1 MAQNTYSAGDTCCFT
16 SSVPAVD
23 PLAAENIVVA
33 GNVGEAGCTAAEDE
47 VGGCALAMVYFPVQ
61 EYRAGY
67 CPDEAL
73 RRGTLFPELASNSV
87 GGCC

>member
-1 MAQNTYSAGDTCCFT
+1 MVQNTYPAGDTCCFT

-23 PLAAENIVVA
+23 PLAADNIVVA
-33 GNVGEAGCTAAEDE
+33 GNVGEAGCTAADD

-61 EYRAGY
+61 EYRAGF
-67 CPDEAL
+67 CPCEAL
-73 RRGTLFPELASNSV
+73 RRGTLFPELASDYV

>member
-1 MAQNTYSAGDTCCFT
+1 MVQNTYSAGDTCCF

-23 PLAAENIVVA
+23 PLAADNIVVA
-33 GNVGEAGCTAAEDE
+33 GNVGEAGCAAAEE

-67 CPDEAL
+67 CPNEAL
-73 RRGTLFPELASNSV
+73 RRGTLFPELASDYTTR
-87 GGCC
+87 GCC